1 MSLYGDSL
9 HARSQTCVSGQRS
22 LPLLPRGAPAPRTVL
37 HPSRPAAPGTQAKTP
52 PSQAKESD
60 HGR

>member
-1 MSLYGDSL
+1 MSLFGDSL

-22 LPLLPRGAPAPRTVL
+22 LPLLPRGAPAPHAVTHL
-37 HPSRPAAPGTQAKTP
+37 PRPAAPGAQAKAP
-52 PSQAKESD
+52 PPQAKESE